1 MSSVAAIILCCKADP
16 KMSSNGDLS
25 DPGSSDSF
33 WEPGNYKRTVKRID
47 DGHRLCNDMVSC
59 FQDRAKIEKGYA
71 LQLSDWAR
79 RWRGVVEKGPQYGTL
94 EKAWHAFMQAAD
106 RLSEL
111 HLELRERLACEDGEK
126 VRSWQKDAFH
136 KQMMGGFKETKDAD
150 DGFRKAQKPWVRKL
164 KEVDATKKSYHQAR
178 KEEWTAV
185 TRETHAKADPTKS
198 QEEVRKF
205 TTRAERCGEEA
216 DKVKQRYTKALDEL
230 NRCNPRYM
238 EDMEQVF
245 DLTQDAERRRLRF
258 FKDVLLDIHTHLD
271 LSVKDGFKGLYRD
284 LGQTIQAANDA
295 EDLRWW
301 RNTHGPGMSMNW
313 PQFEEWSPEASRS
326 ISRRER
332 GGREEDNVVT
342 LTNIVSSGGG
352 DAPPSPITV
361 DTGRGKDS
369 SSDWSDEESPPK
381 AVNGVM
387 EEEREEGEE
396 TRVEGVRVR
405 ALYDYTGQEADELS
419 FKAGEELLKMSEE
432 DEQGW
437 CRGQLSGGQVGLYP
451 ANYVQA
457 VSS

>member
-1 MSSVAAIILCCKADP
+1 
-16 KMSSNGDLS
+16 
-25 DPGSSDSF
+25 
-33 WEPGNYKRTVKRID
+33 
-47 DGHRLCNDMVSC
+47 
-59 FQDRAKIEKGYA
+59 
-71 LQLSDWAR
+71 
-79 RWRGVVEKGPQYGTL
+79 
-94 EKAWHAFMQAAD
+94 MQAAD

-111 HLELRERLACEDGEK
+111 HLELRERLAGEDSEK
-126 VRSWQKDAFH
+126 LRNWQKDAFH
-136 KQMMGGFKETKDAD
+136 KQMMGGFKETKDSD

-164 KEVDATKKSYHQAR
+164 KEVEASKKSYHQTR

-185 TRETHAKADPTKS
+185 TRETHAKADPAKS

-205 TTRAERCGEEA
+205 TTRAERCSEEA
-216 DKVKQRYTKALDEL
+216 EKVKQRYTKALEEL

-245 DLTQDAERRRLRF
+245 DLTQEAERRRLRF

-271 LSVKDGFKGLYRD
+271 LSAKDGFKGLHRD
-284 LGQTIQAANDA
+284 LGQTIQAANDT

-326 ISRRER
+326 ISRKVR
-332 GGREEDNVVT
+332 GGNSEDNVVT
-342 LTNIVSSGGG
+342 LTNIVSSGGV
-352 DAPPSPITV
+352 DVPPSPITL
-361 DTGRGKDS
+361 DTGRVKDY
-369 SSDWSDEESPPK
+369 SSDWSDEESPK
-381 AVNGVM
+381 KELAVNGVG
-387 EEEREEGEE
+387 EEEDEEEE
-396 TRVEGVRVR
+396 EDQVEGVRVR

-437 CRGQLSGGQVGLYP
+437 CKGQLSGGQVGLYP

-457 VSS
+457 AAS